1 MEVLQYICKMFIV
14 SSSLAVSL
22 KATMDATLQA
32 VCLVGTTIHLVFDY
46 QFAKVEGPLPFST
59 LSQNWRKRWNI
70 VKRTWKM
77 QTWYM
82 QQVKIKLI
90 TRTSLPQKRAKNES

>member
-1 MEVLQYICKMFIV
+1 
-14 SSSLAVSL
+14 
-22 KATMDATLQA
+22 
-32 VCLVGTTIHLVFDY
+32 
-46 QFAKVEGPLPFST
+46 
-59 LSQNWRKRWNI
+59 
-70 VKRTWKM
+70 M